1 LRIQAFFVILHPEK
15 KIIIMKRS
23 FVRTLFIIIAA
34 ACCTTACV
42 RDNFKY
48 YGYEDELEGYA
59 PVDYIDQNHT
69 WTLTA
74 TQSCGV
80 NGIPGDAERVVILS
94 GNPFTDIGVEIMGE
108 VYTSVLAGRYAN
120 ISYVAPQTLS
130 TVYAAAL
137 DEDGNY
143 LSIASGAKNGTIT
156 LPSEAPTGTPYSTV
170 LQEMKYC
177 FEAEYP
183 KPGDWDYNDVVLSI
197 SKEITPDNTKM
208 VALHV
213 TLEAVGYLSQI
224 AGAIRLAGYANDNV
238 TITKDDATTFVREPN
253 RERLML
259 TQKDVQFAALNGNA
273 VIGLFDDAH
282 LAMFHLA
289 SDGSV
294 YRRYFNTIENP
305 TSSNN
310 GATQSP
316 ITVTYYINFDDANIA
331 RNFLLTEVDPFI
343 LVQYGTSGTN
353 FWEVHTYPY
362 KLTEVIYGYYNGAA
376 QSYNNGFSW
385 AVVVPDGNFRYP
397 LEGQPIGMRK
407 NSIVSGAYQTA
418 GHSFGEWILDQDDAQ
433 DWYLYPSDGAV
444 Y

>member
-1 LRIQAFFVILHPEK
+1 
-15 KIIIMKRS
+15 M
-23 FVRTLFIIIAA
+23 
-34 ACCTTACV
+34 
-42 RDNFKY
+42 
-48 YGYEDELEGYA
+48 
-59 PVDYIDQNHT
+59 
-69 WTLTA
+69 
-74 TQSCGV
+74 
-80 NGIPGDAERVVILS
+80 
-94 GNPFTDIGVEIMGE
+94 
-108 VYTSVLAGRYAN
+108 
-120 ISYVAPQTLS
+120 
-130 TVYAAAL
+130 
-137 DEDGNY
+137 
-143 LSIASGAKNGTIT
+143 
-156 LPSEAPTGTPYSTV
+156 
-170 LQEMKYC
+170 
-177 FEAEYP
+177 
-183 KPGDWDYNDVVLSI
+183 
-197 SKEITPDNTKM
+197 
-208 VALHV
+208 

-353 FWEVHTYPY
+353 FWEVHTFPY
-362 KLTEVIYGYYNGAA
+362 KLEETIYKYYNGAA
-376 QSYNNGFSW
+376 QSYANGYAW
-385 AVVVPDGNFRYP
+385 ALAIPDGDFRYP
-397 LEGQPIGMRK
+397 FENQPMGMLK
-407 NSIVSGAYQTA
+407 NSIVSGAYQTK
-418 GHSFGEWILDQDDAQ
+418 GHSFGEWLEDYEAAQ
-433 DWYLYPSDGAV
+433 DWYTYPAEGAV